1 LIVLGTGHR
10 AQAGKSLFC
19 NTIIEQCSRIGISCG
34 LYSISS
40 AIIDYL
46 IAKNVLPA
54 GTQRNEK
61 DLAQNKLLVDTGNEK
76 RRENSHFWI
85 DAIHTMIVRDNYK
98 VALVPNVRFPSE
110 AELVKEL
117 GGYSVLVERVNAD
130 GSRFISESR
139 NPNDCTETAMEFWNW
154 DFKIINM
161 HNRPFWLR
169 SQAIALFD
177 YLRNGAE

>member
-1 LIVLGTGHR
+1 MIVLGTGHR

-19 NTIIEQCSRIGISCG
+19 NTIVEQCSRIGISCG

-46 IAKNVLPA
+46 VAKDVLPI

-85 DAIHTMIVRDNYK
+85 DTIHTMIVRDSPK
-98 VALVPNVRFPSE
+98 VALIPNVRFPSE

-117 GGYSVLVERVNAD
+117 GGYNVLVERLNEN
-130 GSRFISESR
+130 GSRFISDSR
-139 NPNDCTETAMEFWNW
+139 DPNDLCEVSMEFWPW
-154 DFKIINM
+154 DFRIVNM
-161 HNRPFWLR
+161 YKRPFWLR
-169 SQAIALFD
+169 SQAISLFN
-177 YLRNGAE
+177 YLREGAE